1 MMRKFNVRVY
11 GLLVHDN
18 SVVITDEVIGGHL
31 MTKFPGGGLEFGE
44 STIDCLKR
52 EFIEEMNLEV
62 EVVSHFYTTDF
73 FVPSAFDDSQIISI
87 YYKVSAKP
95 DLLNDVSVFNNSH
108 QSFKW
113 LSLETIDS
121 NDFTFPIDKKVA
133 EMLRNMNNL

>member
-1 MMRKFNVRVY
+1 MRKFNVRVY

-18 SVVITDEVIGGHL
+18 HIIITDEVIGGQL
-31 MTKFPGGGLEFGE
+31 ITKFPGGGLEFGE

-95 DLLNDVSVFNNSH
+95 DLLNNVSVFNNSQ

-133 EMLRNMNNL
+133 EMLRKIDNL

>member
-1 MMRKFNVRVY
+1 MRKFNVRVY

-18 SVVITDEVIGGHL
+18 RVVITDEVIGGHL

-44 STIDCLKR
+44 STVDCLKR